1 MNAPQPRYQAVKD
14 HVLALIADG
23 RLKPGDRLPSE
34 AELTAELGVSRMTAN
49 RAIRELKADGRVER
63 VPGVGTFVAAPKAQ
77 GDLVRLRDIAE
88 EVRASGGVQ
97 VHAMDV
103 LRRETVSANARLAAA
118 FEIDQGAPLVHLV
131 IRHRQDGTPVLIE
144 DRLIHPELAPGAD
157 GADFAAITTHAFL
170 TAAAPLQ
177 DVEHVVR
184 AVAADAFIARVLAL
198 PHGAPCLQVRRRTW
212 SAGRVVSAASLTYAG
227 DRYEIAGHPGP
238 SPQTQ
243 G

>member
-88 EVRASGGVQ
+88 EIGASGG

-103 LRRETVSANARLAAA
+103 LRRETVGANARLAAA
-118 FEIDQGAPLVHLV
+118 FEIGQGERLLHLV

-144 DRLIHPELAPGAD
+144 DRLIHPGLAPGAD
-157 GADFAAITTHAFL
+157 ATDFASTTTHAFL

-184 AVAADAFIARVLAL
+184 AVAADAFIARALAL

-212 SAGRVVSAASLTYAG
+212 SAGRVASAASLTYAG
-227 DRYEIAGHPGP
+227 ERYEIAGHPGP